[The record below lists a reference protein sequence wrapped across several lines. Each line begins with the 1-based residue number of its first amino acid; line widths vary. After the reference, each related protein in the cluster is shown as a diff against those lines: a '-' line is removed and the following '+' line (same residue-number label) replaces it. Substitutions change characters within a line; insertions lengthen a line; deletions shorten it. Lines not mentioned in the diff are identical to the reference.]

1 MNLQYKIQSFIQ
13 NCAYALF
20 SNLISLA
27 ISIGF
32 VFVVPKLIGVE
43 AYGYWQ
49 LYLFYLSYT
58 GFFHF
63 GWIDGIYLKYGGST
77 FDVLDVNSFRAQ
89 FWILNALTAFLSISL
104 LVFLSQFVADCG
116 RQEIGYFIVA
126 NLLLILPKTFFAY
139 ILLSVGRIRA
149 HSALV
154 LTERFVSV
162 ASMACLF
169 FAGYRQYQALILA
182 DMAGKFVALGVAAY
196 FCWNFVWGR
205 FSATRKVWLEI
216 GAHIASGSKLM
227 FANIAGM
234 LMLGV
239 LRFAIEQHWGVAVFG
254 KVSMALSAAN
264 LFLVFVGAVNVVLFP
279 LLRRAPA
286 AELAGIYESLRSLL
300 SGGALGALLLYY
312 PVAAFLAHWLP
323 KYQESSL
330 YLALLFPLCV
340 YESKWTLL
348 LYPYLKTLRR
358 EKTVLLINLIALAG
372 SLVLAGLAVLW
383 LEDLFCAVLSV
394 TALTALRCALAEFF
408 LTRSLAVRR
417 LRSSLQEF
425 GGSALFICAAY
436 LLPPECGAGVYASAY
451 LVYLAAGYQ
460 RLRQD
465 WKVIAGWIRRV

>member
-1 MNLQYKIQSFIQ
+1 MQNKFITFFR

-32 VFVVPKLIGVE
+32 VFIVPMLIGVE

-63 GWIDGIYLKYGGST
+63 GWIEGIYLKYGGST
-77 FDVLDVNSFRAQ
+77 FDALDANSFRTQ
-89 FWILNALTAFLSISL
+89 FWILNASTVFLSVSF
-104 LVFLSQFVADCG
+104 LVFLSCFVEDIG
-116 RQEIGYFIVA
+116 RQEIGYFIAA
-126 NLLLILPKTFFAY
+126 NLLFILPKTFLAY

-162 ASMACLF
+162 AGMACLF
-169 FAGYRQYQALILA
+169 LAGYRQYQALILA
-182 DMAGKFVALGVAAY
+182 DMAGKFVALGMAAY

-205 FSATRKVWLEI
+205 FSVAREVFLEI
-216 GAHIASGSKLM
+216 GEHIASGSKLM

-234 LMLGV
+234 LMLGI
-239 LRFAIEQHWGVAVFG
+239 LRFAIEQHWGVATFG

-286 AELAGIYESLRSLL
+286 TELVGIYESLRALL

-312 PVAAFLAHWLP
+312 PIVAFLAHWLP

-348 LYPYLKTLRR
+348 LYPYLKTLRK

-372 SLVLAGLAVLW
+372 SAILAGLAVLW
-383 LEDLFCAVLSV
+383 LENLSCAVLSV
-394 TALTALRCALAEFF
+394 TVLTALRCALAEFF
-408 LTRSLAVRR
+408 LARSLAIWR

-425 GGSALFICAAY
+425 GGSALFIYAAY
-436 LLPPECGAGVYASAY
+436 LLSPECGAGVYASAY
-451 LVYLAAGYQ
+451 LVYLAASYRKFWQ
-460 RLRQD
+460 A
-465 WKVIAGWIRRV
+465 WKVVAGWILWA